1 MAKACTRRQI
11 TLPPNLERVKQAAQR
26 SRQTKFTA
34 LLHHLNLES
43 LRRAFKRL
51 KRDASPGIDGETVA
65 EYEVDLDRRLQELC
79 TRVHTGRYR
88 PQAIRRVH
96 IPKAD
101 GGQRPLGILCLEDKI
116 VQAAVAEILSAI
128 YEVDFCD
135 ASYGF
140 RQGRKAHEALEVLQ
154 RGIMDRPV
162 NWVLDADIRSFFDSV
177 DHELMMRAL
186 RQRIADPRVLRL
198 IKQWLKVGVVESGE
212 CVLTQEGT
220 PQGATISPLLA
231 NVYLHYALDT
241 WTERWKAAS
250 ATGVVVFVRYADDF
264 VMGFQYKAD
273 AERMHRDL
281 RERLG
286 KCGLRLH
293 EEKTRLIE
301 FGRFAVERRARRAEG
316 KPETFD
322 FLGFTHYCSE
332 TRSGRFMVKR
342 KTQAKRMRC
351 KLAEVRTELKARM
364 HTPTGEQHSWLCGV
378 LRGHYEYYDLPCNSR
393 CLRGFRE
400 AVLRLWF
407 RCLRRRE
414 RKRRFTWRTF
424 KELLSHLPL
433 PKPGNTHNWQPLQLA
448 LW

>member
-1 MAKACTRRQI
+1 
-11 TLPPNLERVKQAAQR
+11 LPTNLERVKQATQR

-34 LLHHLNLES
+34 LLHHLNEES
-43 LRRAFKRL
+43 LRRAFGRL

-65 EYEVDLDRRLQELC
+65 EYGVGLERRLQELC

-116 VQAAVAEILSAI
+116 VQGAIAEILSAI

-135 ASYGF
+135 NSYGF
-140 RQGRKAHEALEVLQ
+140 RQGRNPHQALKAVQ
-154 RGIMDRPV
+154 RGLMDGPM

-177 DHELMMRAL
+177 DHELMLRAL
-186 RQRIADPRVLRL
+186 RQRIADPRMLRL
-198 IKQWLKVGVVESGE
+198 IEQWLKVGVLESDE
-212 CVLTQEGT
+212 CLPTERGT

-231 NVYLHYALDT
+231 NVFLHYALDM
-241 WTERWKAAS
+241 WVNCWKEQT
-250 ATGVVVFVRYADDF
+250 ATGQIIMVRYADDF

-273 AERMHRDL
+273 AEQMLEDL
-281 RERLG
+281 RERMS
-286 KCGLRLH
+286 KCGLQLH
-293 EEKTRLIE
+293 SSKTRLIE
-301 FGRFAVERRARRAEG
+301 FGRFAAKRRAQRSEG

-342 KTQAKRMRC
+342 KTQAKRMRR
-351 KLAEVRTELKARM
+351 KLQEVRMELRRRM
-364 HTPTGEQHSWLCGV
+364 HTPIGEQHSWLCSV
-378 LRGHYEYYDLPCNSR
+378 LHGHYEYFGVPCNSR
-393 CLRGFRE
+393 WLAAFRD
-400 AVLRLWF
+400 VVVRTWF
-407 RCLRRRE
+407 RSLNRRE
-414 RKRRFTWRTF
+414 RKRRYTWRGYQ
-424 KELLSHLPL
+424 ELLRHFPL
-433 PKPGNTHNWQPLQLA
+433 PGPGDARTWQPLQLA